1 MTSKGRIPS
10 YRLHKATGQAVVTLS
25 GHDHYLGRHNTEA
38 SRRAYDTL
46 VARWASGGRR
56 ALQGQEGATVDEVAV
71 AYWTWARTY
80 YVKDGRP
87 TGQLPAI
94 KSAIATLSR
103 LFGETPAA
111 EFTPSRLKAVRQV
124 WVDDGSSREYANRR
138 AWILKHAFTW
148 AVEHEMV
155 PGGVAMA
162 LRAVS
167 GLSRGRTTA
176 HELPPVLPV
185 PQDHIDA
192 VWPFLERHVLAL
204 VKLQLA
210 TGMRPGEACI
220 IRPCDVDRS
229 GETWTYRPSSHKT
242 EHRDR
247 DRVVQIGPRARA
259 VMDPLIAAA
268 ETPTSYLF
276 PARGR
281 GEPGRPYNETSYY
294 RAIHKACDRAGIER
308 WAVGR
313 LRHNFA
319 TAVRAGQGIEA
330 ASILLGHSDVRVTT
344 VYAERDIEKARKVIE
359 EIG

>member
-1 MTSKGRIPS
+1 MAKKARIPS

-25 GHDHYLGRHNTEA
+25 GHDHYLGKHNTNA

-56 ALQGQEGATVDEVAV
+56 PLSGQEGATVDEVAV
-71 AYWTWARTY
+71 AYWTWAQGY
-80 YVKDGRP
+80 YVKDGKP
-87 TGQLPAI
+87 TRQLPSI
-94 KSAIATLSR
+94 KSAIATISR

-111 EFTPSRLKAVRQV
+111 EFSPSRLKTVRQQ
-124 WVDDGSSREYANRR
+124 WVDEESSREYANRR

-155 PGGVAMA
+155 PGGTAMA
-162 LRAVS
+162 LRAVP

-176 HELPPVLPV
+176 HELPAVIPV

-192 VWPFLERHVLAL
+192 VWAFLEPHTTAL
-204 VKLQLA
+204 VQLQLL

-229 GETWTYRPSSHKT
+229 TEKWTYRPSSHKT
-242 EHRDR
+242 EHRGR
-247 DRVVQIGPRARA
+247 DRLVQIGPKARA
-259 VMDPLIAAA
+259 ILEPLLDAA

-281 GEPGRPYNETSYY
+281 GETGRPHSETSYY
-294 RAIHKACDRAGIER
+294 RAVHKACDRAGIER

-319 TAVRAGQGIEA
+319 TMVRAEQGIEA
-330 ASILLGHSDVRVTT
+330 ASILLGHSDVRITT
-344 VYAERDIEKARKVIE
+344 VYAERDMEKARKVIE